1 MATRVRFPKVG
12 ANVAEGAVGVWHK
25 DEGES
30 VSEGDPL
37 VEIVTS
43 KATFDVESP
52 AEGVLRK
59 ILAPP
64 KSVLPVG
71 YILCVIGTADEIL
84 PDVAAEN
91 ERLLAEFR
99 ASARGGAGE
108 VPGAKRTLRA
118 TPGARRLARQLG
130 IDLAAAVPSE
140 GSGVI
145 READV
150 RRLAGSD

>member
-12 ANVAEGAVGVWHK
+12 ANVIEGAVGVWHK
-25 DEGES
+25 AEGDAVS
-30 VSEGDPL
+30 VGDPL

-52 AEGVLRK
+52 IEGVLRS
-59 ILAPP
+59 ILAPA

-71 YILCVIGTADEIL
+71 YILCVVGSIGEDL
-84 PDVAAEN
+84 PDAAVEN

-99 ASARGGAGE
+99 ASARTAAAAAS
-108 VPGAKRTLRA
+108 GAKRKVRA
-118 TPGARRLARQLG
+118 TPGARRLAGELG
-130 IDLAAAVPSE
+130 VDLASVVPS
-140 GSGVI
+140 GGGGVI

-150 RRLAGSD
+150 RRVAAD

>member
-12 ANVAEGAVGVWHK
+12 ANVTEGAVGVWHK
-25 DEGES
+25 REGEA
-30 VSEGDPL
+30 VSEGEPL

-43 KATFDVESP
+43 KAPFDVESP
-52 AEGVLRK
+52 ASGLLRK
-59 ILAPP
+59 ILAPS

-71 YILCVIGTADEIL
+71 CILCVIGTAEEAL

-99 ASARGGAGE
+99 AAARGVSGDA
-108 VPGAKRTLRA
+108 PAAKHRVRA
-118 TPGARRLARQLG
+118 TPGARRLAGELG
-130 IDLAAAVPSE
+130 INLAAAAPS
-140 GSGVI
+140 GGGGII

-150 RRLAGSD
+150 RRLAGSE

>member
-1 MATRVRFPKVG
+1 MARRVRFPKVG

-25 DEGES
+25 DEGQP
-30 VSEGDPL
+30 VSEGEPL
-37 VEIVTS
+37 VELVTS

-59 ILAPP
+59 ILAPS
-64 KSVLPVG
+64 KSILPVG
-71 YILCVIGTADEIL
+71 YVLCVIGTADEAL
-84 PDVAAEN
+84 PDVAEEN

-99 ASARGGAGE
+99 ASARSAAGD
-108 VPGAKRTLRA
+108 VPGTKRTLRA

-130 IDLAAAVPSE
+130 IDLAAAVPLGE
-140 GSGVI
+140 GGVI

>member
-12 ANVAEGAVGVWHK
+12 ANVIEGAVGVWHK
-25 DEGES
+25 DEGDAIS
-30 VSEGDPL
+30 AGDPL

-52 AEGVLRK
+52 IEGVLRR

-71 YILCVIGTADEIL
+71 YILCVIGSTDEDL
-84 PDVAAEN
+84 PDVGPEN

-99 ASARGGAGE
+99 ASARNAAAKAS
-108 VPGAKRTLRA
+108 GAKRKVRA
-118 TPGARRLARQLG
+118 TPGARRLARELG
-130 IDLAAAVPSE
+130 VDLASVVASG
-140 GSGVI
+140 GSGIV

-150 RRLAGSD
+150 RRLAGR